1 MLKSGIGVK
10 RAVRI
15 IGIPMDH
22 GQQLR
27 GVDMGP
33 NAVRYAGLRARLNS
47 LGYAVHDMGNI
58 PVPTLEDVVKNG
70 EDSRL
75 QTVIAACQKAYQLG
89 YEGFTNEEFVLF
101 LGGDH
106 SISIGT
112 VAAAAR
118 DEAVGLIWIDA
129 HGDFNTPET
138 SPSGNLHGMPVAVL
152 VGSGPLSLVNLGHS
166 GPKLQP
172 AQVVQLATRDLDPLE
187 GEQLLRSGIRVL
199 TMCDINESGVESVA
213 RQTLEHL
220 RQFRRLH
227 VSLDM
232 DSLDP
237 NEAAGVGTPVSGGL
251 TYRQAHELMKILG
264 ESGRV
269 GSLDIVEIN
278 PILDY
283 QNRTA
288 ELAVELTASLLGRQ
302 IL

>member
-1 MLKSGIGVK
+1 MLKSSIGVK

-33 NAVRYAGLRARLNS
+33 NAVRYAGLQARLNG

-58 PVPTLEDVVKNG
+58 PVPTLEEIVKNG
-70 EDSRL
+70 EAGRL

-89 YEGFTNEEFVLF
+89 YEGFANEEFVLF

-106 SISIGT
+106 SISMGT

-152 VGSGPLSLVNLGHS
+152 VGSGPLSLVNLGHA
-166 GPKLQP
+166 GPRLQP

-213 RQTLEHL
+213 HQTLEHL
-220 RQFRRLH
+220 GQFRSLH

-237 NEAAGVGTPVSGGL
+237 KEAAGVGTPVSGGL
-251 TYRQAHELMKILG
+251 TYRQAHQLMKILG

-283 QNRTA
+283 QNQTA
-288 ELAVELTASLLGRQ
+288 EMAVELIASLLGRQ
-302 IL
+302 SI